1 MKTIAGG
8 TRSTEALAKA
18 GVLTQALPWLSRFH
32 GATVVVKFGGNAM
45 IDEDLKRAFA
55 QDVVFLRYAGLRP
68 VVVHGGGPQINR
80 QLELAGLV
88 PEFAGG
94 LRVTTPEAM
103 DVVRMVLTGQV
114 QREIVGLINTHG
126 PFAVGMSGEDAN
138 TLLGV
143 QRMAL
148 VDGEQVDI
156 GRVGDIASVDATVLT
171 ALLDDGRI
179 PVVSSIARAEDG
191 GVYNVNADTAAAALA
206 VGLSAEKL
214 VVLTDVEGLYAN
226 WDQVQ
231 AARAASAAAPDSAAP
246 DDGAQ
251 AAAEPVKLQVISQLT
266 ADELEKLLPELGTGM
281 APKMEACLR
290 AVRGGVSAA
299 HVLDGRVQ
307 HSLLLEV
314 FTDEGIGTMVVAA

>member
-1 MKTIAGG
+1 MAGG

-18 GVLTQALPWLSRFH
+18 QVLTQALPWLSKFH

-45 IDEDLKRAFA
+45 VDDDLKRAFA

-68 VVVHGGGPQINR
+68 VVVHGGGPQITR
-80 QLELAGLV
+80 ALEASGLV
-88 PEFAGG
+88 SEFAGG
-94 LRVTTPEAM
+94 LRVTTPAAM

-114 QREIVGLINTHG
+114 QREIVGLINAHG
-126 PFAVGMSGEDAN
+126 PFAVGLSGEDAN
-138 TLLGV
+138 TMTGL
-143 QRMAL
+143 QRHAI
-148 VDGEQVDI
+148 VDGLPVDI
-156 GRVGDIASVDATVLT
+156 GRVGDVAAVEPKLLN

-206 VGLSAEKL
+206 VGLGAEKL
-214 VVLTDVEGLYAN
+214 VVLTDVEGLYAD
-226 WDQVQ
+226 WP
-231 AARAASAAAPDSAAP
+231 AS
-246 DDGAQ
+246 G
-251 AAAEPVKLQVISQLT
+251 QVISQLT
-266 ADELEKLLPELGTGM
+266 APELEKLLPELSSGM

-290 AVRGGVSAA
+290 AVRGGVHAA

-314 FTDEGIGTMVVAA
+314 FTDEGIGTMVVSQ